1 MEILFPGREGESK
14 IHTWTGQYNKE
25 LSAVYGNFY
34 LHYTFQLMQGKVLFA
49 ITHMCYFPC
58 KRRLRHLFILDKTIP
73 LDQFPNQFCLQYL
86 DERNWFG
93 LLSSCSSV
101 VNLARQSL
109 DTNIRTEI
117 FSPRLME
124 VCSSVHC
131 VYVMFSKNLKGS
143 IPLRKWEL

>member
-1 MEILFPGREGESK
+1 MEILFPEREGESK

-86 DERNWFG
+86 DERN
-93 LLSSCSSV
+93 
-101 VNLARQSL
+101 
-109 DTNIRTEI
+109 
-117 FSPRLME
+117 
-124 VCSSVHC
+124 
-131 VYVMFSKNLKGS
+131 
-143 IPLRKWEL
+143 